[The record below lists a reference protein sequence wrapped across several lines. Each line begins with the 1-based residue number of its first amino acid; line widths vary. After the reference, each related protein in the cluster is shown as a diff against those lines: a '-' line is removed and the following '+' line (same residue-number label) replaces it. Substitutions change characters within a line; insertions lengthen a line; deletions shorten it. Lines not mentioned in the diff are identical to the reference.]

1 MEIISQI
8 LEIAN
13 GSSVTKTKIM
23 YKALLSHH
31 QLKEYLTLLTG
42 SDLLSYDLD
51 TETFK
56 TTEKGVRFLK
66 IYNQMDDLMKGQQQQ
81 QT

>member
-56 TTEKGVRFLK
+56 TTEKGVRFLN
-66 IYNQMDDLMKGQQQQ
+66 IYNQMDELMKGQQ
-81 QT
+81 

>member
-66 IYNQMDDLMKGQQQQ
+66 IYNQMDDLMKGQQQ
-81 QT
+81 T

>member
-66 IYNQMDDLMKGQQQQ
+66 IYNQMDELMKGQQQ
-81 QT
+81 T

>member
-66 IYNQMDDLMKGQQQQ
+66 IYNQMDELMKGQQ
-81 QT
+81 